1 MLLRYLP
8 LVAGL
13 VPIIA
18 IHASLLI
25 AINAGVISACFPY
38 VEGCTSISATG
49 RYEPAS
55 FLFKPAM
62 IAESIIMIA
71 YWLFNAAWLRSM
83 LHAADLP
90 ERNAGLLVGALGSIG
105 ALFLLVYV
113 TFLGSQEPVYEFMR
127 RFGVYL
133 YFALTIVAQLMI
145 ASRCIT
151 IGKQTGQVRLQTVAR
166 IQLTIALVPFAL
178 GILNLALK
186 ASLEN
191 ADAAENMIEWIF
203 ALLMHCFFLL
213 TYWAWRETGFTARY
227 SVGLP
232 RGQD

>member
-13 VPIIA
+13 VPIVA

-38 VEGCTSISATG
+38 FDGCTSISATG

-71 YWLFNAAWLRSM
+71 YWLFNVAWLRSM
-83 LHAADLP
+83 LLAANSA
-90 ERNAGLLVGALGSIG
+90 ERNAGLLMGTLGSIG

-145 ASRCIT
+145 ASRCIA

-178 GILNLALK
+178 GILNLILK
-186 ASLEN
+186 ASLED
-191 ADAAENMIEWIF
+191 ADAAENIIEWIF

-213 TYWAWRETGFTARY
+213 TYCAWRETGFTASY
-227 SVGLP
+227 SVGSP
-232 RGQD
+232 GGRD